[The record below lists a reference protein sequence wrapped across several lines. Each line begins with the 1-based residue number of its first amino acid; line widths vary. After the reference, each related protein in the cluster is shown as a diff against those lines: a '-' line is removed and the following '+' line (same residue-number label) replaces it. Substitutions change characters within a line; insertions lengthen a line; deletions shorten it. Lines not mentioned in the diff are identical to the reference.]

1 MIGFFINR
9 HFITLGLTLGFI
21 LLLRAQKSSGDAR
34 YRYFWLTVIST
45 LVLVAA
51 DCMEC
56 WAQLAV
62 ERIPLRVAF
71 SIISYTFRPLAALGI
86 TMVLYPGFHRPRY
99 IWIPAVVNML
109 VYCTAIFSPVAFC
122 YDVSNHFHRG
132 PLGFTVYIV
141 CCFYV
146 LCILW
151 LKQKRF
157 RGRGKE
163 GAILYYCA
171 ILCLAAAAADYFLEG
186 SLINAAVMMSS
197 IFMYM
202 FLRSFE
208 INRDPLTKLWNRL
221 AFYEDCDRNGAA
233 ISAVAL
239 ADMNGLKQVNDD
251 LGHEAGDRAL
261 KSIGECLLQVSGN
274 QTTAYRIGGD
284 EFVLLFIRQDEQAVQ
299 DTLDRLRTM
308 IHEKGLSI
316 SAGYVMR
323 KGREDTVR
331 DMIRWADEEMYR
343 EKSAYYRQRGHNRRR
358 R

>member
-1 MIGFFINR
+1 MFAPKTGADN
-9 HFITLGLTLGFI
+9 
-21 LLLRAQKSSGDAR
+21 SGQG
-34 YRYFWLTVIST
+34 S
-45 LVLVAA
+45 
-51 DCMEC
+51 
-56 WAQLAV
+56 
-62 ERIPLRVAF
+62 
-71 SIISYTFRPLAALGI
+71 
-86 TMVLYPGFHRPRY
+86 
-99 IWIPAVVNML
+99 
-109 VYCTAIFSPVAFC
+109 FSPVAFC

-202 FLRSFE
+202 FLRTFE
-208 INRDPLTKLWNRL
+208 VNRDPLTKLWNRL

-239 ADMNGLKQVNDD
+239 ADLNGLKQVND
-251 LGHEAGDRAL
+251 
-261 KSIGECLLQVSGN
+261 
-274 QTTAYRIGGD
+274 
-284 EFVLLFIRQDEQAVQ
+284 
-299 DTLDRLRTM
+299 
-308 IHEKGLSI
+308 
-316 SAGYVMR
+316 GYVMR